1 MEEAK
6 EGILAED
13 IQAIGMKEDTG
24 IKRGTAKADRVITRK
39 IIEEKIGNLV
49 MAEEA
54 REKTVE
60 ETEIS
65 EEVIMEITEEGLQE
79 IITEEDTKL

>member
-1 MEEAK
+1 LEEAK

-13 IQAIGMKEDTG
+13 IQAIGMKEDMD

-39 IIEEKIGNLV
+39 IIEEKRGNLV
-49 MAEEA
+49 MVEKA

-60 ETEIS
+60 GTEIS